1 LSHPLDIATHIAG
14 IKMARKML
22 TTAPMD
28 SIYQGEFE
36 PGSDKQTD
44 QEIEDW
50 LRGAVQ
56 SGNHETGSLSM
67 MPKELGG
74 VVDTSLR
81 VYGLSN
87 VRVAGESKFSNN
99 AE

>member
-1 LSHPLDIATHIAG
+1 MAG
-14 IKMARKML
+14 IKLARKML
-22 TTAPMD
+22 TTTPMN

-44 QEIEDW
+44 AQIEDW
-50 LRGAVQ
+50 LRSVVQ
-56 SGNHETGSLSM
+56 SDNHETGSLSM
-67 MPKELGG
+67 LPKELGG

-87 VRVAGESKFSNN
+87 VRVAGVLLLLESVVITELFC
-99 AE
+99 

>member
-1 LSHPLDIATHIAG
+1 
-14 IKMARKML
+14 
-22 TTAPMD
+22 MD

-50 LRGAVQ
+50 LRSVVH
-56 SGNHETGSLSM
+56 SDNHETGSLSM
-67 MPKELGG
+67 MPRELGG

-81 VYGLSN
+81 VYDLYN
-87 VRVAGESKFSNN
+87 VRVAGESNYQ
-99 AE
+99 